1 MSSIYGRSTASM
13 HYAATNCIDG
23 HTNSMCH
30 TQDEHAPWLA
40 LEFDRPVD
48 VKSATIY
55 NRGDC
60 CGDRFS
66 NAEVRVTDTLP
77 TDGTEMFTGGQLL
90 GSFKGPGTNG
100 QVIHIQ
106 GEEYLRGRYS

>member
-1 MSSIYGRSTASM
+1 ML
-13 HYAATNCIDG
+13 
-23 HTNSMCH
+23 CH
-30 TQDEHAPWLA
+30 TKNENAPWLA
-40 LEFDRPVD
+40 LEFDCPVD

-55 NRGDC
+55 NRESC
-60 CGDRFS
+60 CGERFS

-106 GEEYLRGRYS
+106 GEEYLRGRYSQTWELNSLIILMTIYHF